1 MEPVDTR
8 RSDSSDITARN
19 PSPTSPPGTP
29 LPLVAS
35 RLAAAWALLYAL
47 YRGYYAL
54 GGTIGMFGT
63 PVSESQWRQVNAIGA
78 AILLAAAIAPLVL
91 LRLWP
96 WQRLRPFLLAFCWL
110 VAVGCVMH
118 ALIDA
123 AQRVLSLAGLLT
135 IDLPYWATIDRRK
148 ADLQDLLWNEP
159 WFLVEGLLWAAIA
172 WTAGLDRSP
181 RRTLWAG
188 SALAAIAALTVVG
201 ILSALG
207 VIGKLIVG

>member
-1 MEPVDTR
+1 MEPVNTR
-8 RSDSSDITARN
+8 HSKSSDAPKRHL
-19 PSPTSPPGTP
+19 SLTSPPGMS
-29 LPLVAS
+29 LPVAAS

-63 PVSESQWRQVNAIGA
+63 PVSESQWRLVNVAGA
-78 AILLAAAIAPLVL
+78 AILLVAAIAPLVL

-96 WQRLRPFLLAFCWL
+96 RPRLRPFLFAFCW
-110 VAVGCVMH
+110 VVTVGCVMH

-135 IDLPYWATIDRRK
+135 IDLPFWATVDRRK

-159 WFLVEGLLWAAIA
+159 WFLIEGLLWAAIA
-172 WTAGLDRSP
+172 WSAGLKRSP
-181 RRTLWAG
+181 RRPLWVG
-188 SALAAIAALTVVG
+188 SALIAIAALTVVG
-201 ILSALG
+201 LLSAFG
-207 VIGKLIVG
+207 VVGKLIVG